1 MLSWFFRGEFCS
13 SDGSKVVTTQ
23 PDTSFREEIPC
34 QKREREQLNER
45 TVTCVVDCHVTV
57 LYVMLPQRAY
67 LLYGVKVYSVAS
79 SLDLSVSPSHTVQL
93 PTTIN
98 VTDVSTWPHAARHK
112 LCLSFQPTHPVPA
125 SCVVVVYRKWYQSN

>member
-23 PDTSFREEIPC
+23 PDTSFREEIPW

-57 LYVMLPQRAY
+57 RHVTTESLPAVWSQG
-67 LLYGVKVYSVAS
+67 LLCGQ
-79 SLDLSVSPSHTVQL
+79 LS
-93 PTTIN
+93 
-98 VTDVSTWPHAARHK
+98 
-112 LCLSFQPTHPVPA
+112 
-125 SCVVVVYRKWYQSN
+125 